1 MKKRYKHSTL
11 CKHEINISHFKWL
24 NFAKS
29 LFQRNVFLSHNQT
42 EEAVY
47 QPPWFV
53 KFSSHLRYKQ
63 TSRQGCSATRTCQLR
78 CVQESPWAGLH
89 RRQDICLSPDKIWKL
104 DFGLYCNEAGLK
116 KTTTERVKCTS
127 ALHFISPYFNVTFS
141 NYISTCVCLWRQSLT
156 SSEEIRSRL
165 GI

>member
-1 MKKRYKHSTL
+1 MYLIHWKEADYSWHTYHCPKQRKIYTEWQIIVKKRYKHCTL

-89 RRQDICLSPDKIWKL
+89 RRQDICLSPDEIWKV

-116 KTTTERVKCTS
+116 KKNNWKSKVYLRTS
-127 ALHFISPYFNVTFS
+127 FHFTVF
-141 NYISTCVCLWRQSLT
+141 
-156 SSEEIRSRL
+156 
-165 GI
+165 